1 MNDSQYRQHCLD
13 ALADF
18 AQTLSER
25 TRQFPDDDPLREL
38 ARGFDGLVAAPEDL
52 YATGQALVA
61 RFFTTYPELA
71 PLFPRDLLWFMGGDA
86 LHLMA
91 DEEIAVYQNLDEER
105 HAAAA
110 QGQVFNIAEA
120 RAKRLKLQ

>member
-52 YATGQALVA
+52 YATGQSLVA